1 MALRSLLVITALAA
15 LAASVSV
22 FAESYTFPAPNGQST
37 LVITLDSNSTLNE
50 IQRTNIEALVKDTYL
65 SLDRNNIHGALYA
78 LNQGDSTPLPTWLY
92 NAIERCEK
100 WFQKTE
106 GNISCRNGALYDY
119 WRDYS
124 QGKSGVS
131 STSSSTHNDK
141 AGTSLSR
148 REVRRLARVAR
159 IADVAF
165 NKNNTIAFSAPIQW
179 DLTTFASALVVE
191 RVADFLSSAG
201 VSEFHISVDALQT
214 HFSANNAKW
223 QSQVDG
229 HAMGFSNATLA
240 HLKPWQRPAYSDTQV
255 VSQEKGVISHSDGWP
270 SARFEVTALASN
282 AFDAALL
289 LYFGA
294 TKTAQQSLDL
304 VNSKPSL
311 ALKLVDANGRVFT
324 SDTFAAR
331 TAVSDKTG
339 TASNG
344 LIIDVALPMFD
355 IADYRGPYVSVWI
368 SDDKNRL
375 VKSLAL
381 RGTSERWLSELR
393 TWWRRVGRKESGR
406 KEAGRNSESLI
417 DGFSGATKKNT
428 PLHIVWDGLD
438 DYGNAVIDKQLV
450 LHVEV
455 AREHG
460 GRSYE
465 KIPFAIDELTQP
477 IEVNGDNEI
486 ASIRLSAKKNA
497 GIGS

>member
-1 MALRSLLVITALAA
+1 MAFRNLLVITALAA
-15 LAASVSV
+15 LAASVSAV
-22 FAESYTFPAPNGQST
+22 AESYKFPAPNGQSAP
-37 LVITLDSNSTLNE
+37 VITLDGNSTLNE
-50 IQRTNIEALVKDTYL
+50 VQRTNIEVLIRDTYL

-78 LNQGDSTPLPTWLY
+78 LNQGDSTPLPKWLF

-100 WFQKTE
+100 WFRKTE
-106 GNISCRNGALYDY
+106 GNVSCRNGTLYDY

-124 QGKSGVS
+124 HGKSTGQ
-131 STSSSTHNDK
+131 
-141 AGTSLSR
+141 GTNPIPNTRNNKTTQSLSR

-159 IADVAF
+159 IADVHF
-165 NKNNTIAFSAPIQW
+165 KKENTIEFSAPIQW
-179 DLTTFASALVVE
+179 DLTTFSSALVME
-191 RVADFLSSAG
+191 RIADFLSSAG

-229 HAMGFSNATLA
+229 HAMGLSNATLA
-240 HLKPWQRPAYSDTQV
+240 HLKPWQRPAYSNTQV
-255 VSQEKGVISHSDGWP
+255 ASQEKGVISHSDGWP
-270 SARFEVTALASN
+270 YARFEVTALASN

-289 LYFGA
+289 LHFGA
-294 TKTAQQSLDL
+294 TKTAQQSLDI
-304 VNSKPSL
+304 VNSQPSL

-324 SDTFAAR
+324 SDNFASR
-331 TAVSDKTG
+331 TAVSDKTS

-344 LIIDVALPMFD
+344 VIIEVALPMFD

-393 TWWRRVGRKESGR
+393 TWWRRVGRKE
-406 KEAGRNSESLI
+406 AGRNNESLI
-417 DGFSGATKKNT
+417 DGFSGATKKNK

-438 DYGNAVIDKQLV
+438 DYGNAAIDKPLV

-465 KIPFAIDELTQP
+465 KISFVIDGLTKP
-477 IEVNGDNEI
+477 IEVKGSEEI
-486 ASIRLSAKKNA
+486 ASIKVSAKKNA